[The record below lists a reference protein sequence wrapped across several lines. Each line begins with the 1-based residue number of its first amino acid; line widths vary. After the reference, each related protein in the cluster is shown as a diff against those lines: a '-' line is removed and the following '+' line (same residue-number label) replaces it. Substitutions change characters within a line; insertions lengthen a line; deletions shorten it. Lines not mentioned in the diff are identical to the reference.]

1 MACYGKLGLCTRC
14 AREVHSACILC
25 SSFGAR
31 PALPHTSGGASRCF
45 GLGSAR
51 IGVIKHVA
59 FRLPPLGPMADH
71 YVLVA
76 SGLRRA
82 SRSLQHLPSRR
93 DPSSPTPPVT
103 PQNPQGTAFR
113 VGAQTSQECTF
124 CCWGRPAQAWEHAFK
139 INSATF
145 CNTAIN
151 VLPCRSTAT
160 HGAMCADRTMRS
172 QRQKFTVRILY
183 CPTSC
188 TIDSSS
194 LVTAP
199 SRKPRLTSAESPQ
212 PARQRKDVRWR
223 LFWCQA
229 KGCQANASHLGSG
242 SRAWAQED
250 RAPAASILAESRQAA
265 RTARVAARHGS
276 SVPPGCSD
284 SARCRMA
291 WELY

>member
-1 MACYGKLGLCTRC
+1 MLISKPTWHTAQPTWHTAQSTWHTAKTTRHRRTRQAHNKTHPPC
-14 AREVHSACILC
+14 VHINQRRNHC
-25 SSFGAR
+25 SID
-31 PALPHTSGGASRCF
+31 L
-45 GLGSAR
+45 L
-51 IGVIKHVA
+51 
-59 FRLPPLGPMADH
+59 
-71 YVLVA
+71 
-76 SGLRRA
+76 
-82 SRSLQHLPSRR
+82 
-93 DPSSPTPPVT
+93 
-103 PQNPQGTAFR
+103 
-113 VGAQTSQECTF
+113 
-124 CCWGRPAQAWEHAFK
+124 
-139 INSATF
+139 
-145 CNTAIN
+145 
-151 VLPCRSTAT
+151 CRSTAT

-188 TIDSSS
+188 TLDSSS